1 MENYKMESAKD
12 LELESSV
19 FKMNEITKKF
29 KLTPRTIRYYESEG
43 LFGEVARSIGYTRYF
58 SEEAV
63 NRLKEVIRLKKK
75 GLKIAE
81 IKAMFDEK
89 YPPKKVKQI
98 TTLHQR
104 CFFNKRTISQNV
116 FNIIS

>member
-1 MENYKMESAKD
+1 MENYKMESKKD
-12 LELESSV
+12 LELESTV
-19 FKMNEITKKF
+19 FKMNEVTKRF

-43 LFGEVARSIGYTRYF
+43 LLGEVTRSIGYTRYF

-63 NRLKEVIRLKKK
+63 NRLKEVIRLKRK
-75 GLKIAE
+75 GLKIVE

-89 YPPKKVKQI
+89 YPPKKVKQMI
-98 TTLHQR
+98 NFALAM
-104 CFFNKRTISQNV
+104 FFYQRTISQNV